1 MFDWW
6 QSKKAKPAGNA
17 PGGFAGPRALLED
30 LDRRVPQYLA
40 DTDQGKLIYPACK
53 RTPSDADGDIGHLW
67 DHTRLE
73 AMRYVM
79 LVPGRNFDLLHE
91 PARQL
96 EMIDAY
102 LARPPHEE
110 TVIDFTAATTAN
122 FAIAIVAGLNWL
134 IHCAQLAGVDPT
146 QHYGTIRHF
155 RRLVTV
161 AQRWWLSEG
170 AVERC
175 AQMLANGEQPPL
187 MLYLIWSEYT
197 RLSKSIAAAAIFGP
211 SINRSEKL
219 VALPADLMARFETA
233 QDPKDLLGQD
243 SP

>member
-1 MFDWW
+1 LFDWW
-6 QSKKAKPAGNA
+6 QSKKRSDKRPAGKQ
-17 PGGFAGPRALLED
+17 PLSGFPEPHAILED
-30 LDRRVPQYLA
+30 LDKRVPQYLA
-40 DTDQGKLIYPACK
+40 DVDQHKLIYPAYK
-53 RTPSDADGDIGHLW
+53 RTLSDVDGDVGRVW

-79 LVPGRNFDLLHE
+79 VVPGREFELLSG
-91 PARQL
+91 PARQI

-102 LARPPHEE
+102 LFQRPHGE
-110 TVIDFTAATTAN
+110 TVIDFTGTATTD

-134 IHCAQLAGVDPT
+134 THCAHLAGVDRA
-146 QHYGTIRHF
+146 QQSGTIRHF
-155 RRLVTV
+155 RKLVTL
-161 AQRWWLSEG
+161 AQLWWLTEG

-175 AQMLANGEQPPL
+175 AQMMASGEQPPL

-219 VALPADLMARFETA
+219 VALPTDLVPRFQAAR
-233 QDPKDLLGQD
+233 DPKDLLG
-243 SP
+243 